1 MVFNKYKS
9 KTRPRASSVMPAMP
23 QTGSKKVKE
32 YNFKNP
38 DKFSKEHLRIVANIH
53 EQFCRQVNMA
63 LNAALRMP
71 TELSVANVQQ
81 LTYGDFVASMPED
94 LLVGVLNMYPFTTQ
108 FCLGIERHLVG
119 AILDRLLGGL
129 GVSNIREELTDVE
142 IGIIKDTL
150 KRILTYYPE
159 GWQMMVPT
167 VDDVELVGLEMSPL
181 TAQIAPPT
189 DIVALVTINV
199 EIGSYLG
206 LMTVCIPY
214 SALEDVINNLTKQ
227 SSYKT
232 DKSGLE
238 DLKDYFVNKL
248 SNTTM
253 PVKII
258 LARGELSL
266 EEIFNLQK
274 GDVLKLDTTPNYPAE
289 IWVGDELK
297 FLGRPGQIGKNF
309 SVAISEIYSPDE

>member
-9 KTRPRASSVMPAMP
+9 KNRPRSSSVMPEMP
-23 QTGSKKVKE
+23 KNGSKKVKE

-38 DKFSKEHLRIVANIH
+38 DKFSKEHLRIVGGIH

-63 LNAALRMP
+63 LNGALRMA

-81 LTYGDFVASMPED
+81 LTYGDFVSSMPED
-94 LLVGVLNMYPFTTQ
+94 LLTGVLNMYPFTTQ

-167 VDDVELVGLEMSPL
+167 VDDVELVGLEMSPV
-181 TAQIAPPT
+181 TAQIVPPT
-189 DIVALVTINV
+189 DIVTLVTINV

-206 LMTVCIPY
+206 LMTLCIPY

-232 DKSGLE
+232 DKTGLE

-274 GDVLKLDTTPNYPAE
+274 DDVLKLDTTPDHPAE
-289 IWVGDELK
+289 VWIGDELK
-297 FLGRPGQIGKNF
+297 YLGRPGQIGKNF
-309 SVAISEIYSPDE
+309 SVAISEVYSPDE